1 MFWKKHVLKY
11 IIRNSWKILKKA
23 ATVNETIR
31 TISWHFFY
39 EKILS
44 VQKVPK
50 LKTNDLHPLRSFHA
64 QKKNCCFCCFLFAS
78 FCFCLLVLVE
88 IVLVASF
95 TILLNQKLTSY
106 FCNKLKNLSG
116 ETPWLTELSFL
127 VSPCYLMSCQW
138 SSSDLPQVLRIWES
152 VFYYQAFLTLHSFLH
167 VSRLPWGRQFNLKV
181 SRASCWSLKHSPA
194 VIIHL
199 SHNNP

>member
-1 MFWKKHVLKY
+1 MKLSGQFQSIFFFTKRFWVYKKCQ
-11 IIRNSWKILKKA
+11 NSKQ
-23 ATVNETIR
+23 TIFTLLEVFMCR
-31 TISWHFFY
+31 
-39 EKILS
+39 
-44 VQKVPK
+44 
-50 LKTNDLHPLRSFHA
+50 
-64 QKKNCCFCCFLFAS
+64 KNCCFCCFLFAS

-116 ETPWLTELSFL
+116 ETPWLTGLCFL

-138 SSSDLPQVLRIWES
+138 SSSDLLQVLWIWES
-152 VFYYQAFLTLHSFLH
+152 VFYYQAFLTLHSFLL